1 MVGDCLNYG
10 CVPSKALI
18 KSAKAAQQMRDAE
31 RYGLEKT
38 EPKVNFP
45 AVMAR
50 IQEIRTA
57 IEPNDSVER
66 YTGLGVDEV
75 KGYAGFVDP
84 WTVESVLND
93 GGAQPL
99 TAPRTERAWEM

>member
-1 MVGDCLNYG
+1 MGGDCLNYG

-50 IQEIRTA
+50 IQEIITA
-57 IEPNDSVER
+57 IEPNDSRSEEHTSELQSRGHLVCRLLLEKKNKKSTNKR
-66 YTGLGVDEV
+66 QLKAEYC
-75 KGYAGFVDP
+75 
-84 WTVESVLND
+84 
-93 GGAQPL
+93 
-99 TAPRTERAWEM
+99 